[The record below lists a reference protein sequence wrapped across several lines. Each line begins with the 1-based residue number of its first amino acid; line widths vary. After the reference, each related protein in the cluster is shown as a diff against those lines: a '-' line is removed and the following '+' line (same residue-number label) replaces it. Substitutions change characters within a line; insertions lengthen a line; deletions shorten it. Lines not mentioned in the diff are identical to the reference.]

1 MSMSIDETCKF
12 KLSEGLPRRV
22 GGVAAV
28 ARPVMF
34 ARFVRIAL
42 CLAWAAGQTADGQTK
57 FTAELELVDN
67 VEAGIDFVH
76 TDGGSGKRYIMESVI
91 GSLALFDYD
100 GDGLIDIYFVNGA
113 ALKGSHVEPPPTN
126 RLYRNNGDWTFTDVT
141 EQAGVADT
149 GYGMGVVVADFDE
162 DGDPDLFLSNY
173 GVNRLYVNQG
183 DGRFCEAAEVSGVVG
198 PFRFGAGNTFF
209 DMDGDGDLDLYCAS
223 YVEFAYSQ
231 YKVRTIAG
239 HQFHT
244 GPVDYPPAADFLYRN
259 NGDGTFTDV
268 SHPSGIADLKAPG
281 MGVLSADFDGDGDF
295 DLFVAND
302 QFANF
307 LLTNDGTGNF
317 FDDGLI
323 AGVGFDLQGK
333 ANGNMGADLADMDGD
348 GLLDLVTTTY
358 QSEMPVYYRAVAPGL
373 FIDSTNLA
381 KIDPTLTAHVN
392 WGIGAVDFD
401 NDGDRDLYIACGHF
415 LDNIRFIDDRTD
427 VKVINYLLANDGQ
440 GRFTNVTQAVGSG
453 MRVIESSRAAG
464 FDDLDNDGSVDVV
477 VLNFNAPPTLSRTKV
492 LAPHRALSVEL
503 VGTRGNRDAIGTRV
517 TAVDDSGRSQSQ
529 VVMAGRGYES
539 SYGKRLYFGAGTARF
554 VEVEV
559 LWPNQTRE
567 WFSIETQSQS
577 PMSATHHLR
586 IMLIEG
592 AGRSS
597 R

>member
-1 MSMSIDETCKF
+1 MVMLFTLAC
-12 KLSEGLPRRV
+12 
-22 GGVAAV
+22 AAD
-28 ARPVMF
+28 RPVYAQMEF
-34 ARFVRIAL
+34 AA
-42 CLAWAAGQTADGQTK
+42 Q
-57 FTAELELVDN
+57 LELVDN
-67 VEAGIDFVH
+67 LQAGIDFVH

-100 GDGLIDIYFVNGA
+100 GDGLIDIYLVNGA
-113 ALKGSHVEPPPTN
+113 ALQGSTIEPAPTN

-141 EQAGVADT
+141 EQAGVGDT

-173 GVNRLYVNQG
+173 GVNRLYINQG
-183 DGRFCEAAEVSGVVG
+183 DGRFCEAAEAVGVVG
-198 PFRFGAGNTFF
+198 PSRFGAGNTFF

-223 YVEFAYSQ
+223 YVEFTYNQ

-239 HQFHT
+239 HEFHT

-268 SHPSGIADLKAPG
+268 SQTSGVAELKAPG
-281 MGVLSADFDGDGDF
+281 MGVLSADLDGDGDF

-307 LLTNDGTGNF
+307 LLTNDGSGNF
-317 FDDGLI
+317 VDDGLI

-333 ANGNMGADLADMDGD
+333 ANGNMGVDYADIDGD
-348 GLLDLVTTTY
+348 GLFDLLTTTY

-392 WGIGAVDFD
+392 WGIGGVDFD

-427 VKVINYLLANDGQ
+427 VKVFNYLLANDGQ
-440 GRFTNVTQAVGSG
+440 GRFSNVTKAAGSA
-453 MRVIESSRAAG
+453 MQVVESSRAAG
-464 FDDLDNDGSVDVV
+464 FDDLDNDGNVDVV
-477 VLNFNAPPTLSRTKV
+477 VLNVNAAPTVARTISPNK
-492 LAPHRALSVEL
+492 HNSLSVEL
-503 VGTRGNRDAIGTRV
+503 IGTRGTRDAVGGRV
-517 TAVDDSGRSQSQ
+517 TVFDETGRSQAQ
-529 VVMAGRGYES
+529 VVLAGRGYES
-539 SYGKRLYFGAGTARF
+539 SYGKRLYFGAGPAQF
-554 VEVEV
+554 VDAQV
-559 LWPNQTRE
+559 LWPNQKLE
-567 WFSIETQSQS
+567 WFSIETHPQSSRS
-577 PMSATHHLR
+577 PANHARFT
-586 IMLIEG
+586 LIEG
-592 AGRSS
+592 TGRVT